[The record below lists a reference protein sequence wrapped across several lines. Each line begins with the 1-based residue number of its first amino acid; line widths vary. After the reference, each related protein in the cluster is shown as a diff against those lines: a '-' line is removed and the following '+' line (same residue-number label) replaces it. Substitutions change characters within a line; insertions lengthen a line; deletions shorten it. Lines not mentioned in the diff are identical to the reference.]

1 VPARDGVLEVASTL
15 TLLLLAV
22 DTDGVNGVTE
32 VDADGVNGVSEVDA
46 DGVNG
51 VTEVEP
57 VEQMTLSS
65 SSVTCRL

>member
-1 VPARDGVLEVASTL
+1 
-15 TLLLLAV
+15 LLLLVV

-57 VEQMTLSS
+57 VEQMTSSS